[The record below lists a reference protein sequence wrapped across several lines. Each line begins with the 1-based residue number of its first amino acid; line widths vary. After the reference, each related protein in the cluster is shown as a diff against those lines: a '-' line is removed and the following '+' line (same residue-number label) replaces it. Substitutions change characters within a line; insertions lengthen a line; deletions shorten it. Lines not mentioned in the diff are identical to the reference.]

1 MDDIR
6 SILVHMDAT
15 RHSADRLRLAC
26 KLAAQQGAQVR
37 ALFAVAP
44 RFVPLPMPLDGGGVP
59 PAPLLDEIDPAH
71 RALAREHF
79 EREAQGARCPLSWS
93 ELKGAP
99 PLEGFSREALH
110 VDLMVLGQRD
120 PLATDGF
127 DVPADLVEQA
137 LILSGKPA
145 IIVPHHPEPSIEG
158 FPRLSRVLVGWQP
171 RREAAR
177 ALAEALPLL
186 RRAGEV
192 HLVTW
197 SDARQPATEA
207 LNGTTDYL
215 ELHGV
220 HGVRTH
226 CRTPPADIGDALLA
240 MAREVG
246 AELLVMGC
254 YGHSRARE
262 LVLGG
267 VSRTVLREMHLP
279 TLMAH

>member
-15 RHSADRLRLAC
+15 QHSAERLSLAC
-26 KLAAQQGAQVR
+26 NLAAQQGARVQ

-44 RFVPLPMPLDGGGVP
+44 RFVPLPMSLDGGGVP

-93 ELKGAP
+93 ELKGIP
-99 PLEGFSREALH
+99 PVEGVSREALH

-120 PLATDGF
+120 PLAADSF
-127 DVPADLVEQA
+127 DVPADFVEQA

-145 IIVPHHPEPSIEG
+145 IIVPHHPEPSPEG
-158 FPRLSRVLVGWQP
+158 LPRLSTVLVGWQAQ
-171 RREAAR
+171 REAAR

-197 SDARQPATEA
+197 SDARQPASEA
-207 LNGTTDYL
+207 LDGATDYL
-215 ELHGV
+215 ALHGV

-226 CRTPPADIGDALLA
+226 CCTPPADVGDALLA
-240 MAREVG
+240 MARDIG
-246 AELLVMGC
+246 AGLLVMGC
-254 YGHSRARE
+254 YSHSRARE

-267 VSRTVLREMHLP
+267 ASRTVLRKMHLP